1 MFHILNM
8 KTITVSDDVYERLL
22 RIKGKKSFSA
32 LIDEL
37 ISKNVEKR
45 LKLLLDSAVTT
56 GHEDEFERVMKEIR
70 EQFKSRYPIQ

>member
-8 KTITVSDDVYERLL
+8 KTITISDDVYERLL

>member
-1 MFHILNM
+1 M
-8 KTITVSDDVYERLL
+8 KTITISDDVYERLL

>member
-1 MFHILNM
+1 M